1 MNDIHYAKPDFG
13 KKQSQIKEIWRR
25 FKKNKA
31 AMIGLVIIVFLIIP
45 AIFASTIKP
54 YDTAIKQNLTDRLL
68 TPSGEHWFGTDSYG
82 RDLFARCLHGVRI
95 SLGIGLA
102 GTIGS
107 LLLGVVFG
115 SAAAF
120 FGGKYDNIIMR
131 SMDVFNSIPSVL
143 LALSIVAALG
153 SSILNLIIAITLTRM
168 AAFVR
173 IVRSSV
179 LPIVDQEYIE
189 AARAGGT
196 TNTRIILRH
205 ILPNAIGPVMV
216 QTTMSISMIIL
227 QVSSLSFLGLG
238 VSAPTPEWGS
248 IISEAREF
256 LRLAPYMMFFP
267 GILIIFTAL
276 SFNLVGDGLRD
287 SLDPR
292 LKT

>member
-1 MNDIHYAKPDFG
+1 MNDRHVKPDFG
-13 KKQSQIKEIWRR
+13 KRQSQIKEIWRR
-25 FKKNKA
+25 FKKNRS
-31 AMIGLVIIVFLIIP
+31 AMIGLVIIILLIIP
-45 AIFASTIKP
+45 TIFAAAIHP
-54 YDTAIKQNLTDRLL
+54 YEIAIKQDLTNRLL
-68 TPSGEHWFGTDSYG
+68 TPSSEHWFGTDSYG
-82 RDLFARCLHGVRI
+82 RDLLARCLHGARI

-102 GTIGS
+102 GTLGS
-107 LLLGVVFG
+107 LLLGIVFG

-168 AAFVR
+168 ASFVR

-196 TNTRIILRH
+196 SDIRIISRH
-205 ILPNAIGPVMV
+205 ILPNAVGPVMV

-238 VSAPTPEWGS
+238 VSAPTPEWGA

-267 GILIIFTAL
+267 GILIILTAL

>member
-1 MNDIHYAKPDFG
+1 MNDRHVKPDFD
-13 KKQSQIKEIWRR
+13 KRQSQIKEIWRR
-25 FKKNKA
+25 FKKNRS
-31 AMIGLVIIVFLIIP
+31 AMIGLVIIILLIIP
-45 AIFASTIKP
+45 TIFAAAIHP
-54 YDTAIKQNLTDRLL
+54 YEIAIKQDLTNRLL
-68 TPSGEHWFGTDSYG
+68 TPSSEHWFGTDSYG
-82 RDLFARCLHGVRI
+82 RDLLARCLHGARI

-102 GTIGS
+102 GTLGS
-107 LLLGVVFG
+107 LLLGIVFG

-168 AAFVR
+168 ASFVR

-196 TNTRIILRH
+196 SDIRIISRH
-205 ILPNAIGPVMV
+205 ILPNAVGPVMV

-238 VSAPTPEWGS
+238 VSAPTPEWGA

-267 GILIIFTAL
+267 GILIILTAL